1 MRVPV
6 GIVSKTPRAA
16 SVLVVAKVVVDG
28 ARRSQLL
35 RAGLLAV
42 VGIDQTSAPIRR
54 GGTRRISAFSCV
66 LRESVLEGAVKRP
79 GV

>member
-16 SVLVVAKVVVDG
+16 SVIVVAKVVVDG

-42 VGIDQTSAPIRR
+42 VGIDHPKHAQAEGRGPISGR
-54 GGTRRISAFSCV
+54 
-66 LRESVLEGAVKRP
+66 
-79 GV
+79 